1 MSSFM
6 GSETSVI
13 DAKGRITV
21 PSRLRRGLD
30 PEAADSFT
38 IIRGLDGCVH
48 MYPLDEW
55 RRFSDKL
62 RRLSKGD
69 DNARR
74 VFLMLSE
81 SAHET
86 TIDGQGRITL
96 TPRLLELAGL
106 DRTVR
111 LVGVLDHIELWSPER
126 LGSQLDEAT
135 PNFESSMKDVFG
147 QMDKHD

>member
-1 MSSFM
+1 MSSFI

-13 DAKGRITV
+13 DAKGRINV

-38 IIRGLDGCVH
+38 IIRWPDDSVH

-55 RRFSDKL
+55 RHFEGRL
-62 RRLSKGD
+62 RKLSKGD
-69 DNARR
+69 DEARN
-74 VFLMLSE
+74 VFMTISE

-96 TPRLLELAGL
+96 TPRLIEIAGL
-106 DRTVR
+106 ERTAR
-111 LVGVLDHIELWSPER
+111 LLGALDHIEIWSPER
-126 LGSQLDEAT
+126 FDARLKQAA
-135 PNFESSMKDVFG
+135 PNFEAMMKNVFSRLDG
-147 QMDKHD
+147 D